1 MRCELDHLVV
11 GCADLEQGAA
21 WLCARLGVEPQPGG
35 RHAAMGTHNRLLALG
50 ARTYLELIAIDPQ
63 ALAPGRP
70 RWFDLDAPAVRER
83 LAVAPRLI
91 AWVVRCDDIAAAV
104 ARVPALGRVHALTR
118 GDYAWRIA
126 IPDDGARPF
135 DGVLPAV
142 IQWDGRA
149 HPADGLEPRGC
160 ALAALEL
167 AHPDEAALRAAFREL
182 RITGRVELRSGP
194 PALRARLLT
203 PAGDVE
209 IC

>member
-21 WLCARLGVEPQPGG
+21 WLRARLGVEPQPGG

-63 ALAPGRP
+63 APAPARP
-70 RWFDLDAPAVRER
+70 RWFDLDAPAMRER
-83 LAVAPRLI
+83 LAAAPRLI

-104 ARVPALGRVHALTR
+104 TRVPALGRVHALTR

-135 DGVLPAV
+135 AGVLPAV
-142 IQWDGRA
+142 IQWDSRA
-149 HPADGLEPRGC
+149 HPADRLEQRGC
-160 ALAALEL
+160 TLVALEL
-167 AHPDEAALRAAFREL
+167 AHPDEAALLAAFREL
-182 RITGRVELRSGP
+182 RITGPVELRSGP
-194 PALRARLLT
+194 AALCARVRT
-203 PAGDVE
+203 PAGEAE
-209 IC
+209 IS